1 MERMKSEFAGT
12 GEVPRGMSFDEWQR
26 HREIVEPQQ
35 NLRKALA
42 EDLEDLQ
49 ARYPKSSAG
58 FLKKLRRGE
67 IQAPKGIENVDNAWR
82 IGSSHLSV
90 KPSFELWIRK
100 HNGNCSPVKMNHGNL
115 SAQGALIL
123 LSLRG

>member
-1 MERMKSEFAGT
+1 
-12 GEVPRGMSFDEWQR
+12 
-26 HREIVEPQQ
+26 
-35 NLRKALA
+35 LA

-49 ARYPKSSAG
+49 ARYPKSSTG

-67 IQAPKGIENVDNAWR
+67 IQAPEGIENVDNPWR

-100 HNGNCSPVKMNHGNL
+100 RNGNCSPVKMNHGNL

-123 LSLRG
+123 LSLREGEAKANSKKATSAGNPRSHRGRNARGFELGNTKENAWR